1 MGCTTITR
9 VPALEIVLFV
19 VAVLLILSRPFMT
32 TFILRRHPDKATTGR
47 FLSYRWAVITA
58 VICAVVLV
66 VLLVHNG
73 GLH

>member
-1 MGCTTITR
+1 
-9 VPALEIVLFV
+9 
-19 VAVLLILSRPFMT
+19 MT

-58 VICAVVLV
+58 VICAVVLA